1 MARSIDWDAVN
12 RQNRL
17 KKWIRDHGTYDWL
30 DSQPNLNSEELDKWA
45 KREVRK
51 SVSRVSRKIDQEIKA
66 KNSVQG
72 KTIATLNEIQVA
84 LESDNE
90 SAAVERCEHLLN
102 LIIKSHITDIDA
114 ITRRQLIEVIGLL
127 FAVVSAEN

>member
-1 MARSIDWDAVN
+1 MARNIDWDAVN
-12 RQNRL
+12 RQNRV
-17 KKWIRDHGTYDWL
+17 KKWHRNHGNYDWL

-51 SVSRVSRKIDQEIKA
+51 SMSRVSRKMDQEIKA

-90 SAAVERCEHLLN
+90 SAAVEHCEHLLN

-114 ITRRQLIEVIGLL
+114 ITRRELIEVIGLL
-127 FAVVSAEN
+127 FAAVSAEN